1 MELHHRIVLAFAVGA
16 AVLPVLGL
24 RMHARKNLCH
34 VGSLGCCG
42 LAILI
47 YVVYAWIM
55 ARQEN
60 WFALSWLA
68 YDLRIVL
75 PLLLTSTLIA
85 NVFCVLPRH
94 WRERFFQIVRKTWIP
109 VLGIVL
115 FAAFLMS
122 FAESRGRIY
131 IEGTAYEYRM
141 DQAEPIGERQV
152 ILDVTTT
159 NEFYER
165 KTYYRG
171 ILYVEGRGTTEINMS
186 HYDRHYGMITET
198 IVDREQQLGAVE
210 QPYLIYFDPDK
221 EQFVLLYAVYEWT
234 KTGEGHY
241 SGSGG
246 FDEQT
251 GTLLCTDAPDYRTM
265 MARCRELG
273 FTLNMEEY
281 P

>member
-34 VGSLGCCG
+34 AGSLGCCG
-42 LAILI
+42 LAILS

-68 YDLRIVL
+68 HDLKIAL
-75 PLLLTSTLIA
+75 PLLLISTLIT
-85 NVFCVLPRH
+85 NVFCIIPQQLRN
-94 WRERFFQIVRKTWIP
+94 RFFRIVRRIWVP
-109 VLGIVL
+109 VLGIAL
-115 FAAFLMS
+115 FAAFLMT
-122 FAESRGRIY
+122 FAEFRDRIY

-141 DQAEPIGERQV
+141 DQAEPVAQRQV

-159 NEFYER
+159 NAFYER
-165 KTYYRG
+165 KTFYRG
-171 ILYVEGRGTTEINMS
+171 TLYVEGRGSVEVNMP
-186 HYDRHYGMITET
+186 HYDRHYGMISET
-198 IVDREQQLGAVE
+198 IVDREQQLGTVE
-210 QPYLIYFDPDK
+210 QPHLIYFDPDK
-221 EQFVLLYAVYEWT
+221 EQFVLLYAVYEWI

-241 SGSGG
+241 SGQGG

-273 FTLNMEEY
+273 LTLNMEEY